1 MLNFIYYTKIKN
13 MKIIIFFLRGK
24 GVDRFFLSCFSY
36 TVRRNFLQFDI
47 TGKLRIGR
55 ARQGTRYLGDTRYLK
70 VI

>member
-1 MLNFIYYTKIKN
+1 M
-13 MKIIIFFLRGK
+13 
-24 GVDRFFLSCFSY
+24 DRFVLSCSIC
-36 TVRRNFLQFDI
+36 TVRRDFLQFDI